1 MWDLRALIPNISLSA
16 PPSPSFGGH
25 KRKKSADKLIISGP
39 RLFPLWLTEIADER
53 TAARLACFAPMEPFR
68 RSTKK
73 PTETTRAAAA
83 ARRRRQGDFYDRA

>member
-16 PPSPSFGGH
+16 PPSPSFGH

-53 TAARLACFAPMEPFR
+53 TAARRGLLRANGAVSPLDQ
-68 RSTKK
+68 
-73 PTETTRAAAA
+73 ETDGNNK
-83 ARRRRQGDFYDRA
+83 GDFYDRA